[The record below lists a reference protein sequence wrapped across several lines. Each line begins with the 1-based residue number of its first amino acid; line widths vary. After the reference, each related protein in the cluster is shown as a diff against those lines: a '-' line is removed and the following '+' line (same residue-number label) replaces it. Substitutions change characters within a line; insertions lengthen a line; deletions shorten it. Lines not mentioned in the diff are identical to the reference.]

1 MTDNIEEMGK
11 DDLIAYAELHGV
23 EIDKRW
29 NAARIREAIAKAGEA
44 VDAAPDAIEVVAPQ
58 ILTRQ
63 VVASD
68 MTKLEG
74 FVEDAPEAPRVAAVA
89 PGSFNLDSAVSIWA
103 EGFADGIDRAWA
115 EFDGPVFRVSL
126 KTKHGLTVAELLDV
140 EDTEAGVMAALE
152 IAKAKMIGGEE

>member
-29 NAARIREAIAKAGEA
+29 NAARIREAITKAGEA
-44 VDAAPDAIEVVAPQ
+44 PALTADAIEVIAPQ

-68 MTKLEG
+68 MTKLDG
-74 FVEDAPEAPRVAAVA
+74 FTPDAPEAPRVAAVA
-89 PGSFNLDSAVSIWA
+89 SDAFNLDGAVSIWA
-103 EGFADGIDRAWA
+103 ESWANGLDRAWA
-115 EFDGPVFRVSL
+115 EFDGPVFRVTVR
-126 KTKHGLTVAELLDV
+126 TKHGQTVAELLDV

-152 IAKAKMIGGEE
+152 IAKAKMIGGGE